1 MYKIVIILLSALA
14 LWTSCAARDIGR
26 VTNSNSIE
34 GRIIGGYA
42 IEKGVAPYQASIQN
56 TFGEHVCG
64 GSIIAPQW
72 ILTAGHCMDWP
83 KKYLKII
90 TGTVEWQNP
99 GAVYLVDDIKV
110 HCLYN
115 TPMYHND
122 IALVR
127 LTEPI
132 VFDNYTAAVQLA
144 TNNTLQDGDDLVLT
158 GWGSQKAWG
167 NAINTLNKVSL
178 EYLNYTECT
187 KSVKNSK
194 FLGNGHICTSTKS
207 GKGAC
212 SYDSGGPLVD
222 ANQVQVGV
230 VNGGE
235 PCALGYPDTFA
246 SVSYFHDWIVSTI
259 EGTSAC

>member
-1 MYKIVIILLSALA
+1 MPKFATILLFTFA
-14 LWTSCAARDIGR
+14 LWTNCEARV
-26 VTNSNSIE
+26 VTSNNNAIE
-34 GRIIGGYA
+34 GRIIGGN
-42 IEKGVAPYQASIQN
+42 EVSKGDLPYQVSIQN

-64 GSIIAPQW
+64 GSIVAPQW

-83 KKYLKII
+83 KKYLKIV

-115 TPMYHND
+115 NPTYHND
-122 IALVR
+122 IALIR
-127 LTEPI
+127 LAKPI
-132 VFDNYTAAVQLA
+132 VYDNYTSAITLA
-144 TNNTLQDGDDLVLT
+144 TNNTLKAGDELVLS
-158 GWGSQKAWG
+158 GWGSKKAWG
-167 NAINTLNKVSL
+167 KAVDNLNKVSL
-178 EYLNYTECT
+178 EYMDYSTCT
-187 KSVKNSK
+187 KSVRNAK
-194 FLGNGHICTSTKS
+194 FVGVGHICTSTAV

-222 ANQVQVGV
+222 ANQQQVGI

-246 SVSYFHDWIVSTI
+246 SVAYFHDWIIDTI
-259 EGTSAC
+259 EGKDAC